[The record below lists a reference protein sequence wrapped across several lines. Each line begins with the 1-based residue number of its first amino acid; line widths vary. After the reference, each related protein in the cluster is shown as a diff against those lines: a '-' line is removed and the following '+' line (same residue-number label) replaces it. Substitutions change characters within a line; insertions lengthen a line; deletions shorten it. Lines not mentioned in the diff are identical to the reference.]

1 MEDLGGDLDGLRFQ
15 TIAIT
20 AAQAQD
26 HGLPANPE
34 KPGEF
39 QAEALPPDV
48 LARIVRE
55 AVEAEVDA
63 AAVEDAKA
71 TEDAER
77 EAILE
82 ALDDLGEEDEDE
94 DEEA

>member
-20 AAQAQD
+20 ITQAQD

-34 KPGEF
+34 RPGEF

-63 AAVEDAKA
+63 GAVEKA
-71 TEDAER
+71 EAEEDAER
-77 EAILE
+77 EAILDV
-82 ALDDLGEEDEDE
+82 LDDLARSTEDE
-94 DEEA
+94 A

>member
-1 MEDLGGDLDGLRFQ
+1 V
-15 TIAIT
+15 
-20 AAQAQD
+20 
-26 HGLPANPE
+26 NPE

-63 AAVEDAKA
+63 AEVEKAKA
-71 TEDAER
+71 EGEVQR
-77 EAILE
+77 EAIL
-82 ALDDLGEEDEDE
+82 DDLDGLGESS
-94 DEEA
+94 ATR

>member
-1 MEDLGGDLDGLRFQ
+1 MRFQ

-20 AAQAQD
+20 AAQARD
-26 HGLPANPE
+26 HGLPSNPE

-39 QAEALPPDV
+39 QVEALPPDV

-63 AAVEDAKA
+63 ATIRKAEAEEVE
-71 TEDAER
+71 ER
-77 EAILE
+77 REILE
-82 ALDDLGEEDEDE
+82 VLDGL
-94 DEEA
+94 